1 MPVDETERPSADL
14 VVSGASELITCVSL
28 PGDPLGRIRDG
39 VVAIA
44 GDRIVDVGPAEAVA
58 RRVDVAGAL
67 VVDAAGGVVAP
78 GFIDCHTHLVF
89 GGSRVEEYAATV
101 SGELEAFRAGRS
113 VTGILATVEMTRA
126 ASVDELTEAAL
137 VRLAAMFA
145 HGTTTVESK
154 TGYGLTLEHEMKML
168 EVNRR
173 LSAEQPVDV
182 ISTFLG
188 AHAIPPET
196 TRRRYTDQVVGEMI
210 PHVAEQGLATFCD
223 VYCDEGYFTVDDSRR
238 ILEAGL
244 EAGLAAKIH
253 ADAYSSSGGCDLAVE
268 LGAVSADHLNH
279 TDGVTMRRMAERGVV
294 GVVMPALDFAVAHPR
309 PFDAREM
316 LASGMT
322 LALATDLCPGCWVE
336 SQQLVIALAAR
347 LYGVPADVALL
358 ATTIGAAR
366 ALALDDRGSLG
377 PGMLADL
384 QVWDAATHEDLVYK
398 VGRNAVKT
406 VIKGGRVY
414 RAADRELHP

>member
-1 MPVDETERPSADL
+1 MS
-14 VVSGASELITCVSL
+14 
-28 PGDPLGRIRDG
+28 
-39 VVAIA
+39 
-44 GDRIVDVGPAEAVA
+44 
-58 RRVDVAGAL
+58 
-67 VVDAAGGVVAP
+67 
-78 GFIDCHTHLVF
+78 
-89 GGSRVEEYAATV
+89 VEEYAATV
-101 SGELEAFRAGRS
+101 TGELDAYRAGRS

-126 ASVDELTEAAL
+126 ASVEQLTGAAL
-137 VRLAAMFA
+137 TRLAAMFA

-182 ISTFLG
+182 VSTFLG
-188 AHAIPPET
+188 AHAIPPGT
-196 TRRRYTDQVVGEMI
+196 SRRRYTDQLVGEMI
-210 PHVAEQGLATFCD
+210 PRVAEEGLATFCD
-223 VYCDEGYFTVDDSRR
+223 VYCDEGYFTVEDSRR
-238 ILEAGL
+238 ILQAGL
-244 EAGLAAKIH
+244 DAGLAAKIH

-279 TDGVTMRRMAERGVV
+279 TDAGTMSRMAERGVV

-358 ATTIGAAR
+358 AATVGAAR

-384 QVWDAATHEDLVYK
+384 QVWDAETHEDLVYK
-398 VGRNAVKT
+398 VGRNAVTT
-406 VIKGGRVY
+406 VIKSGRVY
-414 RAADRELHP
+414 RAAGADRRP